1 MKIYSNGYYIF
12 QDEEHAR
19 TFTREMIER
28 SHARSIEFG
37 NCDVGNIQEK
47 IKTERNGVR
56 HIFFFNYRVTA
67 RSKLSIYSYSY
78 LVRTI

>member
-19 TFTREMIER
+19 TFTRESIER
-28 SHARSIEFG
+28 SRARSIEFG
-37 NCDVGNIQEK
+37 DYDVGNIQEK
-47 IKTERNGVR
+47 IKTEKNGVR

-67 RSKLSIYSYSY
+67 RSKLSISSYSY